1 VISGKDGVTMD
12 KSLTVAVIG
21 CGDFSP
27 HFVPLFKAHPLVNK
41 VYVCDL
47 LRERADAVAAKHGV
61 EVIESFAEVL
71 KRRDINAVA
80 IFTQRHLHGPQV
92 LEALA
97 AGKHVYSAVPM
108 ASEVEQ
114 CQQIVELV
122 KKTGQTYMMGET
134 CYYYP
139 CAMYC
144 REAYNAGTFGKFVFG
159 EAQYH
164 HDIEHFPKHFRE
176 DLRNA
181 GLPPFYYPTHSTAM
195 ILSAVDSYALKVVAF
210 GYEDQEDDQIYKKG
224 VNQWDN
230 VFSNSYSM
238 MKLANGGT
246 ARINECRR
254 IGYKAPSS
262 YVSAFYGTEGAYQF
276 NNAQHLVTV
285 KTPQGVALSDVSA
298 RVNPVVMTENAGD
311 PEFKQKVANHQWQWN
326 NFAPIQQADVDRLPA
341 SFKVPGFPNGHMA
354 SHQLLIDDFCKAAAY
369 NTLPPVNVWQAA
381 RWTIPGLVAHESVLR
396 DGEALAVPD
405 CGDAPKA

>member
-1 VISGKDGVTMD
+1 MD

-195 ILSAVDSYALKVVAF
+195 ILSA
-210 GYEDQEDDQIYKKG
+210 
-224 VNQWDN
+224 
-230 VFSNSYSM
+230 
-238 MKLANGGT
+238 LA
-246 ARINECRR
+246 
-254 IGYKAPSS
+254 
-262 YVSAFYGTEGAYQF
+262 
-276 NNAQHLVTV
+276 
-285 KTPQGVALSDVSA
+285 
-298 RVNPVVMTENAGD
+298 
-311 PEFKQKVANHQWQWN
+311 
-326 NFAPIQQADVDRLPA
+326 
-341 SFKVPGFPNGHMA
+341 
-354 SHQLLIDDFCKAAAY
+354 
-369 NTLPPVNVWQAA
+369 
-381 RWTIPGLVAHESVLR
+381 
-396 DGEALAVPD
+396 
-405 CGDAPKA
+405 